1 LLLEGKISAKTK
13 RLETRGEEDEDQNE
27 GNNAAGPGVAAGN
40 SGNNGGSNSGLGDGT
55 NPGQGSDNNNAGGC
69 PGGEGTKNPANQVV
83 GMMGLSDRSTHF
95 LCISNKNYADAS
107 LYSPFPRSF
116 TGLNLIF
123 CCIDFG
129 RQKSRILLYFEELK
143 VCRSSRG

>member
-83 GMMGLSDRSTHF
+83 GMMGLSDRSTQF
-95 LCISNKNYADAS
+95 FCA
-107 LYSPFPRSF
+107 FPIKIMPMRVSIPLF
-116 TGLNLIF
+116 PEALQ
-123 CCIDFG
+123 D
-129 RQKSRILLYFEELK
+129 
-143 VCRSSRG
+143 